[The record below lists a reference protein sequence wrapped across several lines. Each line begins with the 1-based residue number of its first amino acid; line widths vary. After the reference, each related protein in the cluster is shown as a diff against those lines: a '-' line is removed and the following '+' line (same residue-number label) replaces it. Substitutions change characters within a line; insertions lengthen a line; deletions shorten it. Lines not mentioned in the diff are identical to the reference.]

1 MRCASCEGLLPR
13 SARFCPLCG
22 ATVAA
27 RPVPQAEERRTVTVV
42 FCDLVGSTALSGTLD
57 PEALRAVTLRYFGLM
72 RARLEEFG
80 GTVEKFIGDAVMA
93 VFGIP
98 EMHEDDA
105 LRALTAALAML
116 DAVEELNDTE
126 LEPSLGIRL
135 RVRIGVNSGPVVSGT
150 DVSARQ
156 ALVSGETVNIAARL
170 EQHASPGEILIGP
183 ETRRAAGAGARTE
196 NVGPLTLKGKAEP
209 FTAYRLTGI
218 GEDAPELLRRF
229 DVPFV
234 GRGRE
239 LTELNLALADV
250 SDGHGSYL
258 VTVYGDAGMGKTR
271 LLHEW
276 RERTASSVVL
286 GSGRC
291 RPYGDHGSL
300 APLAEAITALLG
312 RTAGTGTGPDTAGTD
327 PAGAD
332 TAGPDTVT
340 GERPGERAGLADL
353 SDLSDLAHL
362 SDPAE
367 RAVWSAASEVLA
379 AGLLKD
385 GTPNPS
391 VGETCAA
398 VVALLTVLS
407 RYRTVVVMIDDC
419 HWASDPLLDVLGRLI
434 EELDP
439 SAVLFVCLA
448 RPELLDRRPGWGSG
462 RLRSRAL
469 MLPRLTAAES
479 ESVALALTEV
489 SAHWAGADGG
499 AVPVRVLEAAGGNP
513 FYLEQLLATVSEPES
528 AYGAD
533 GRGDLPPTLQALLG
547 ARIDALGGAERAAL
561 DLAAVVGREFTT
573 DEVAAL
579 AAVCPEGA
587 PGGPL
592 HSGTAGTGAGAR
604 AGSADTGTSGTGTGT
619 GTGAARTAGVDS
631 CPEDSVRSA
640 LTRLCRRRLVQ
651 PVGRTAS
658 GRAPLRFSN
667 VIVHEITYESM
678 AKRVRAE
685 RHERAADVLL
695 ARTGGGSGGPAAEH
709 PTHQR
714 PTPQR
719 PTAPHPAHQHPI
731 PPHSISQP
739 SSPEHSSEYASP
751 ERDAA
756 VAGHL
761 ERAFRYR
768 AELGVLD
775 ARTGQLRRRAAQL
788 LIGAGSRALARSD
801 LAWAGT
807 LLARAVELSTE
818 TGTGAGTGTGT
829 GTETRTGTEPEW
841 AEAARRLGEVRL
853 ATGRTDEGRGLLLAV
868 LGTRQGAGGSTRTG
882 DVPAVEAAHAR
893 LALAAAP
900 PADDPGDIAETA
912 RLTLPVFERA
922 GDELGQARACIRMAQ
937 ERQLQGRHGQAD
949 SLLTRALDHAVR
961 HGAEPERALAL
972 GAIGVSLWRG
982 PEPVPTALARGCA
995 LLAEH
1000 GGPRPTVRLTLNCP
1014 LAVLVALR
1022 ERWDEARARLADAR
1036 RIAAELG
1043 YAEGAVVV
1051 PMFAAAVESLA
1062 GRGERALDLLD
1073 EAADAADGLGA
1084 GGLLGTVT
1092 REAARVLLD
1101 AGRVDEAESR
1111 LASHSATSAGLSPGG
1126 GAAMATTGLPR
1137 SDTAALYGVLARISA
1152 ARERA
1157 EEALV
1162 LASDAVSAASA
1173 TDSPVVQAVALLDR
1187 AEVLG
1192 RLGRR
1197 PEAREAAEL
1206 ARGRFGAKEHLPG
1219 LRRAAR
1225 TAESV

>member
-22 ATVAA
+22 TTVAA
-27 RPVPQAEERRTVTVV
+27 RPAAQAEERRTVTVV

-80 GTVEKFIGDAVMA
+80 GTVEKFVGDAVMA

-170 EQHASPGEILIGP
+170 EQHAAPGEILIGP
-183 ETRRAAGAGARTE
+183 ETRLAAGAGARTE
-196 NVGPLTLKGKAEP
+196 SVGPLTLKGKAGP
-209 FTAYRLTGI
+209 FTAYRLSGI

-239 LTELNLALADV
+239 LTELDLALADV

-276 RERTASSVVL
+276 RERAASSVVF
-286 GSGRC
+286 GAGRC

-300 APLAEAITALLG
+300 APLAEAVTALLG
-312 RTAGTGTGPDTAGTD
+312 QSAGTGIGTGSDE
-327 PAGAD
+327 PA
-332 TAGPDTVT
+332 
-340 GERPGERAGLADL
+340 
-353 SDLSDLAHL
+353 
-362 SDPAE
+362 DPAE

-407 RYRTVVVMIDDC
+407 RHRTVVVMVDDC
-419 HWASDPLLDVLGRLI
+419 HWASDPLLDVLDRLI
-434 EELDP
+434 GELDL

-448 RPELLDRRPGWGSG
+448 RPDLLDRRPGWGSG

-479 ESVALALTEV
+479 ETVALALTEV
-489 SAHWAGADGG
+489 SAHRADEDGG
-499 AVPVRVLEAAGGNP
+499 AVPARILEAAGGNP
-513 FYLEQLLATVSEPES
+513 FYLEQLLTAVAEPES
-528 AYGAD
+528 GYGAD

-547 ARIDALGGAERAAL
+547 ARIDALGGPERAAL
-561 DLAAVVGREFTT
+561 DLAAVVGREFTA
-573 DEVAAL
+573 DDLAAL

-592 HSGTAGTGAGAR
+592 HGGAATAGAGP
-604 AGSADTGTSGTGTGT
+604 GTGTDG
-619 GTGAARTAGVDS
+619 GRPQEA
-631 CPEDSVRSA
+631 VRSA
-640 LTRLCRRRLVQ
+640 LTRLSRRRLVQ
-651 PVGRTAS
+651 PVGRTTS
-658 GRAPLRFSN
+658 DRAPLRFSN
-667 VIVHEITYESM
+667 VIVHEITYESL

-685 RHERAADVLL
+685 RHERAAEVLPAGAGGANGA
-695 ARTGGGSGGPAAEH
+695 ARD
-709 PTHQR
+709 
-714 PTPQR
+714 
-719 PTAPHPAHQHPI
+719 TAPGHPA
-731 PPHSISQP
+731 
-739 SSPEHSSEYASP
+739 P

-775 ARTGQLRRRAAQL
+775 ARTEQLRRRAARL
-788 LIGAGSRALARSD
+788 LVAAGSRALARSD

-807 LLARAVELSTE
+807 LLARAVELS
-818 TGTGAGTGTGT
+818 AG
-829 GTETRTGTEPEW
+829 RRAGTEPEW

-853 ATGRTDEGRGLLLAV
+853 ATGRTDEGRGLLLTV
-868 LGTRQGAGGSTRTG
+868 LTAAGQGAGGGTDTA

-900 PADDPGDIAETA
+900 PADVPGDIAETA

-949 SLLTRALDHAVR
+949 ALLTRALGHAVR
-961 HGAEPERALAL
+961 HDAEPERALAL

-982 PEPVPTALARGCA
+982 PEPVDTALARGCE

-1000 GGPRPTVRLTLNCP
+1000 GGPRPTVQLTLNCP
-1014 LAVLVALR
+1014 LAVLVALC
-1022 ERWDEARARLADAR
+1022 EQWDEARARLAGAR

-1062 GRGERALDLLD
+1062 GRDGRALDLLD
-1073 EAADAADGLGA
+1073 EAADAGRALGA
-1084 GGLLGTVT
+1084 AGLLGTVT

-1101 AGRVDEAESR
+1101 AGRVEEAEER
-1111 LASHSATSAGLSPGG
+1111 LAPHSATASGVSCDGT
-1126 GAAMATTGLPR
+1126 AMAGTAGSGLPR
-1137 SDTAALYGVLARISA
+1137 SDAADLYGVLARICA

-1157 EEALV
+1157 EEALA
-1162 LASDAVSAASA
+1162 LASRAVGAAGA

-1197 PEAREAAEL
+1197 PEAREATEL
-1206 ARGRFGAKEHLPG
+1206 ARGRFAAKRHLPG

>member
-72 RARLEEFG
+72 RSRLEEFG

-135 RVRIGVNSGPVVSGT
+135 QVRIGVNSGPVVSGT

-239 LTELNLALADV
+239 LTELDLALADV

-276 RERTASSVVL
+276 RERNASSVVL

-312 RTAGTGTGPDTAGTD
+312 RTAGTGNGADR
-327 PAGAD
+327 AGA
-332 TAGPDTVT
+332 DTVT
-340 GERPGERAGLADL
+340 GERTGEPGGPAGPADLADL
-353 SDLSDLAHL
+353 SGLADL

-407 RYRTVVVMIDDC
+407 RYRTVVVVIDDC

-469 MLPRLTAAES
+469 MLPRLTATES
-479 ESVALALTEV
+479 ETVALALTEV

-547 ARIDALGGAERAAL
+547 ARIDALGGPERAAL

-592 HSGTAGTGAGAR
+592 HSGTAGTGAGTR
-604 AGSADTGTSGTGTGT
+604 AGSADTGTSGTGSGT
-619 GTGAARTAGVDS
+619 GTVAARTAGVDGS
-631 CPEDSVRSA
+631 PEDSVRSA

-695 ARTGGGSGGPAAEH
+695 TRTGGGSGGPATE
-709 PTHQR
+709 R
-714 PTPQR
+714 PTPPR
-719 PTAPHPAHQHPI
+719 PASQHPAPLHPAQQHSIPQHP
-731 PPHSISQP
+731 ISQP
-739 SSPEHSSEYASP
+739 SSPEYSSP

-788 LIGAGSRALARSD
+788 LIGAGSQALARSD

-818 TGTGAGTGTGT
+818 TGTGTEAG
-829 GTETRTGTEPEW
+829 TGTEPEW

-868 LGTRQGAGGSTRTG
+868 LGTRRGADGSTRTG

-1101 AGRVDEAESR
+1101 AGRVDEAEER

-1162 LASDAVSAASA
+1162 LASDAVSAAGA

-1206 ARGRFGAKEHLPG
+1206 ARGRFGAKKHLPG

>member
-1 MRCASCEGLLPR
+1 MRCASCEGLLPQ

-22 ATVAA
+22 TTVAA
-27 RPVPQAEERRTVTVV
+27 RPAAQAEERRTVTVV

-116 DAVEELNDTE
+116 DAVEKLNDTE

-170 EQHASPGEILIGP
+170 EQHASPGEILLGP
-183 ETRRAAGAGARTE
+183 KTRLAAGAGARTE
-196 NVGPLTLKGKAEP
+196 SVGPLTLKGKAGP
-209 FTAYRLTGI
+209 FTAYRLCGI

-234 GRGRE
+234 GRERE
-239 LTELNLALADV
+239 LTELGLALADV

-276 RERTASSVVL
+276 RERAASSVVF

-300 APLAEAITALLG
+300 APLAQAVSALLG
-312 RTAGTGTGPDTAGTD
+312 RNTGIGTGTGTETGTGTD
-327 PAGAD
+327 EP
-332 TAGPDTVT
+332 T
-340 GERPGERAGLADL
+340 
-353 SDLSDLAHL
+353 
-362 SDPAE
+362 DPAE
-367 RAVWSAASEVLA
+367 RAVWSAALEVLA

-407 RYRTVVVMIDDC
+407 RHRTVVVVIDDC
-419 HWASDPLLDVLGRLI
+419 HWASDPLLGVLDRLI
-434 EELDP
+434 EELDL
-439 SAVLFVCLA
+439 SAVLFICLA
-448 RPELLDRRPGWGSG
+448 RPDLLDRRPGWGSG

-479 ESVALALTEV
+479 ETVALALTEV
-489 SAHWAGADGG
+489 SAHWAGEDGS
-499 AVPVRVLEAAGGNP
+499 AVPARVLEAAGGNP

-547 ARIDALGGAERAAL
+547 ARIDALGGPERAAL
-561 DLAAVVGREFTT
+561 DLAAVVGREFTADDLT
-573 DEVAAL
+573 AL

-592 HSGTAGTGAGAR
+592 HGGSASAGAGA
-604 AGSADTGTSGTGTGT
+604 GTSTDG
-619 GTGAARTAGVDS
+619 R
-631 CPEDSVRSA
+631 PEEPVRSA

-658 GRAPLRFSN
+658 GRASLRFSN

-685 RHERAADVLL
+685 RHEHAAEVLL
-695 ARTGGGSGGPAAEH
+695 AARTDGESGVSRHATAEH
-709 PTHQR
+709 PPLER
-714 PTPQR
+714 P
-719 PTAPHPAHQHPI
+719 
-731 PPHSISQP
+731 
-739 SSPEHSSEYASP
+739 SP

-775 ARTGQLRRRAAQL
+775 ARTEQLRRRATRL
-788 LIGAGSRALARSD
+788 LIAAGSRALARSD

-807 LLARAVELSTE
+807 LLARAVELSTGTE
-818 TGTGAGTGTGT
+818 TGTRA
-829 GTETRTGTEPEW
+829 GTETRPGTEPEW

-868 LGTRQGAGGSTRTG
+868 LDNSRETDGSTDTAE
-882 DVPAVEAAHAR
+882 VPAVEAAHAR
-893 LALAAAP
+893 LALATAP
-900 PADDPGDIAETA
+900 PADMPGDIAETA

-922 GDELGQARACIRMAQ
+922 GDQLGQARACIRMAQ

-949 SLLTRALDHAVR
+949 ALLTRALDHAVR
-961 HGAEPERALAL
+961 HDAEPERALAL

-982 PEPVPTALARGCA
+982 PEPVPTALTRGCE

-1000 GGPRPTVRLTLNCP
+1000 GGPRPTVQLTLNCP
-1014 LAVLVALR
+1014 LAVLVALC
-1022 ERWDEARARLADAR
+1022 EQWDEARARLADAR

-1062 GRGERALDLLD
+1062 GRDDRALDLLD
-1073 EAADAADGLGA
+1073 EAAEAGRGLGA
-1084 GGLLGTVT
+1084 SGLLGTVT

-1101 AGRVDEAESR
+1101 AGRVDEAEER
-1111 LASHSATSAGLSPGG
+1111 LASHSTTATATATSTATAT
-1126 GAAMATTGLPR
+1126 AAADLPR
-1137 SDTAALYGVLARISA
+1137 SDAADLYGVLARISA
-1152 ARERA
+1152 AREHA
-1157 EEALV
+1157 EEALA
-1162 LASDAVSAASA
+1162 LSARAVSAADA

-1197 PEAREAAEL
+1197 PEARQAAEL
-1206 ARGRFGAKEHLPG
+1206 ARGRFATKKHLPG

>member
-72 RARLEEFG
+72 RSRLEEFG

-196 NVGPLTLKGKAEP
+196 SVGPLTLKGKSGP

-234 GRGRE
+234 GRERE
-239 LTELNLALADV
+239 LTELDLALADV

-286 GSGRC
+286 GPGRC

-312 RTAGTGTGPDTAGTD
+312 RTAGTGTG
-327 PAGAD
+327 AD
-332 TAGPDTVT
+332 TADADTVT
-340 GERPGERAGLADL
+340 GERPGEPAGLAGLADL
-353 SDLSDLAHL
+353 ADLSDVADLSGLDL

-367 RAVWSAASEVLA
+367 RAMWSAASEVLA

-479 ESVALALTEV
+479 ETVALALTEV

-547 ARIDALGGAERAAL
+547 ARIGALGGPERAAL

-592 HSGTAGTGAGAR
+592 HSGTAGTGAGTR
-604 AGSADTGTSGTGTGT
+604 AGSAGTGTSGTGAAHTG
-619 GTGAARTAGVDS
+619 GVDG

-695 ARTGGGSGGPAAEH
+695 TRTGGESGGPAAE
-709 PTHQR
+709 R
-714 PTPQR
+714 PTPLRPTSQR
-719 PTAPHPAHQHPI
+719 PAPPHPAQQRPIPQHPI
-731 PPHSISQP
+731 SLP
-739 SSPEHSSEYASP
+739 SSSEYSSP

-788 LIGAGSRALARSD
+788 LINAGSQALARSD

-807 LLARAVELSTE
+807 LLARAVELSTD
-818 TGTGAGTGTGT
+818 TGT
-829 GTETRTGTEPEW
+829 GTEAGTGTEPEW

-868 LGTRQGAGGSTRTG
+868 LGTRRGAGGSTRTG

-1101 AGRVDEAESR
+1101 AGRVDEAEER
-1111 LASHSATSAGLSPGG
+1111 LASHSATAAGLSPGG

-1162 LASDAVSAASA
+1162 LASDAVSAAGA

-1206 ARGRFGAKEHLPG
+1206 ARGRFGAKKHLPG

>member
-1 MRCASCEGLLPR
+1 MRCASCEGLLPQ

-22 ATVAA
+22 TTVAA
-27 RPVPQAEERRTVTVV
+27 RPAAQAEERRTVTVV

-170 EQHASPGEILIGP
+170 EQHASPGEILLGP
-183 ETRRAAGAGARTE
+183 ETRLAAGAGARTE
-196 NVGPLTLKGKAEP
+196 SVGPLTLKGKAGP
-209 FTAYRLTGI
+209 FTAYRLRGI

-234 GRGRE
+234 GRERE
-239 LTELNLALADV
+239 LTELGLALADV

-276 RERTASSVVL
+276 RERAASSVVF

-300 APLAEAITALLG
+300 APLAEAVTALLSP
-312 RTAGTGTGPDTAGTD
+312 TAGTVTGTGTGTGTD
-327 PAGAD
+327 EP
-332 TAGPDTVT
+332 T
-340 GERPGERAGLADL
+340 
-353 SDLSDLAHL
+353 
-362 SDPAE
+362 DPAE
-367 RAVWSAASEVLA
+367 RAVWSAALEVLA

-407 RYRTVVVMIDDC
+407 RHRTVVVMIDDC
-419 HWASDPLLDVLGRLI
+419 HWASDPLLGVLDRLI
-434 EELDP
+434 EELDL

-448 RPELLDRRPGWGSG
+448 RPDLLDRRPGWGSG

-479 ESVALALTEV
+479 ETVALALTEV
-489 SAHWAGADGG
+489 SAHWAGEDGS
-499 AVPVRVLEAAGGNP
+499 AVPARVLEAAGGNP

-547 ARIDALGGAERAAL
+547 ARIDALGGPERAAL
-561 DLAAVVGREFTT
+561 DLAAVVGREFTADDLT
-573 DEVAAL
+573 AL

-592 HSGTAGTGAGAR
+592 HGGSAGTGAG
-604 AGSADTGTSGTGTGT
+604 TSTDG
-619 GTGAARTAGVDS
+619 R
-631 CPEDSVRSA
+631 PEEPVRSA

-658 GRAPLRFSN
+658 GRASLRFSN

-685 RHERAADVLL
+685 RHEHAAEVLP
-695 ARTGGGSGGPAAEH
+695 ARTDGESGASRHAASERPAPE
-709 PTHQR
+709 R
-714 PTPQR
+714 P
-719 PTAPHPAHQHPI
+719 
-731 PPHSISQP
+731 
-739 SSPEHSSEYASP
+739 SP

-775 ARTGQLRRRAAQL
+775 ARTEQLRRRAAQL
-788 LIGAGSRALARSD
+788 LIAAGSQALARSD

-807 LLARAVELSTE
+807 LLARAVELST
-818 TGTGAGTGTGT
+818 
-829 GTETRTGTEPEW
+829 GTETGRGTQTRAGTEPEW

-868 LGTRQGAGGSTRTG
+868 LDNSRETDGSTDTA

-900 PADDPGDIAETA
+900 PADMPGDIAETA

-949 SLLTRALDHAVR
+949 ALLTRALGHAVR
-961 HGAEPERALAL
+961 HDAEPERALAL

-982 PEPVPTALARGCA
+982 PEPVPTALARGCE

-1000 GGPRPTVRLTLNCP
+1000 GGPRPTVQLTLNCP

-1022 ERWDEARARLADAR
+1022 EQWDEARARLADAR

-1062 GRGERALDLLD
+1062 GRDDRALDLLD
-1073 EAADAADGLGA
+1073 EAAEAGHGLGA

-1101 AGRVDEAESR
+1101 AGRVDEAEER
-1111 LASHSATSAGLSPGG
+1111 LTSHSTTATSTSTAT
-1126 GAAMATTGLPR
+1126 ATTDLPR
-1137 SDTAALYGVLARISA
+1137 SDAADLYGVLARISA

-1157 EEALV
+1157 EEALA
-1162 LASDAVSAASA
+1162 LSARAVSAADA

-1206 ARGRFGAKEHLPG
+1206 ARERFATKKHLPG

>member
-1 MRCASCEGLLPR
+1 MRCASCEGLLPP

-22 ATVAA
+22 TTVAA
-27 RPVPQAEERRTVTVV
+27 RPAVPAEERRTVTVV
-42 FCDLVGSTALSGTLD
+42 FCDLVGSTALSGALD
-57 PEALRAVTLRYFGLM
+57 PEALRAVTLRYFELM
-72 RARLEEFG
+72 RTRLEEFG

-116 DAVEELNDTE
+116 DAVEELNDSE

-135 RVRIGVNSGPVVSGT
+135 QVRIGVNSGSVVSGT

-170 EQHASPGEILIGP
+170 EQHAPPGEILIGP
-183 ETRRAAGAGARTE
+183 ETRLAAGAGARTE
-196 NVGPLTLKGKAEP
+196 RVGPLTLKGKDGP

-234 GRGRE
+234 GRDRE
-239 LTELNLALADV
+239 LTELGFALADV

-258 VTVYGDAGMGKTR
+258 VTVYGEAGMGKTR

-276 RERTASSVVL
+276 RERAASSVVF

-291 RPYGDHGSL
+291 RSYGDHGSL
-300 APLAEAITALLG
+300 APLAEAVTALLDRAAG
-312 RTAGTGTGPDTAGTD
+312 DGSGTGTA
-327 PAGAD
+327 A
-332 TAGPDTVT
+332 
-340 GERPGERAGLADL
+340 GERPVD
-353 SDLSDLAHL
+353 L

-367 RAVWSAASEVLA
+367 RAVWSAALEVLE

-398 VVALLTVLS
+398 VVSVLTLLS
-407 RYRTVVVMIDDC
+407 RRRTVVVMVDDC
-419 HWASDPLLDVLGRLI
+419 HWASDLLLDVLDRLI
-434 EELDP
+434 GELDP

-462 RLRSRAL
+462 RMRSRAL
-469 MLPRLTAAES
+469 MLPRLTAAEA
-479 ESVALALTEV
+479 ETVALALTEV
-489 SAHWAGADGG
+489 SAHWAGEDG
-499 AVPVRVLEAAGGNP
+499 AVVPARVLEAAGGNP
-513 FYLEQLLATVSEPES
+513 FYLEQLLTSVSEPES

-533 GRGDLPPTLQALLG
+533 GRGELPPTLQALLG
-547 ARIDALGGAERAAL
+547 ARIDALGGPERAAL
-561 DLAAVVGREFTT
+561 DLAAVVGREFTA
-573 DEVAAL
+573 DELAAL
-579 AAVCPEGA
+579 AAVCREGA

-592 HSGTAGTGAGAR
+592 HHGADGAG
-604 AGSADTGTSGTGTGT
+604 G
-619 GTGAARTAGVDS
+619 GAADPDGRQEE
-631 CPEDSVRSA
+631 PVRAA
-640 LTRLCRRRLVQ
+640 LSRLSRRRLVQ
-651 PVGRTAS
+651 PVGRTTTGS
-658 GRAPLRFSN
+658 APLRFSS
-667 VIVHEITYESM
+667 VLVHEITYESM

-695 ARTGGGSGGPAAEH
+695 ARTGGPSGPAPGLPAPE
-709 PTHQR
+709 R
-714 PTPQR
+714 PV
-719 PTAPHPAHQHPI
+719 
-731 PPHSISQP
+731 
-739 SSPEHSSEYASP
+739 P

-775 ARTGQLRRRAAQL
+775 ARTGRLRRRAARL
-788 LIGAGSRALARSD
+788 LIGAGSQALARSD
-801 LAWAGT
+801 LSWAGT
-807 LLARAVELSTE
+807 LLARAVELATDS
-818 TGTGAGTGTGT
+818 
-829 GTETRTGTEPEW
+829 EPEW

-853 ATGRTDEGRGLLLAV
+853 ATGQVEEGRGLLLAV
-868 LGTRQGAGGSTRTG
+868 LDGRRGADGSNGSKGIDGNDWG
-882 DVPAVEAAHAR
+882 DGNDWDDSAVEAAHAR

-900 PADDPGDIAETA
+900 PADVPGDIAATA

-949 SLLTRALDHAVR
+949 ALLTRALDHAVR
-961 HGAEPERALAL
+961 RDAEPERALAL

-982 PEPVPTALARGCA
+982 PEPVPTALARGSG

-1022 ERWDEARARLADAR
+1022 ERWDEARARIADAR

-1043 YAEGAVVV
+1043 YAEGRVVV
-1051 PMFAAAVESLA
+1051 PVFAAAVESLA
-1062 GRGERALDLLD
+1062 GRGEPALELLD
-1073 EAADAADGLGA
+1073 EAAEAARELGA

-1101 AGRVDEAESR
+1101 AGRVDEAEER
-1111 LASHSATSAGLSPGG
+1111 LAAHSATAAGVTPGE
-1126 GAAMATTGLPR
+1126 AAAATAGLPR
-1137 SDTAALYGVLARISA
+1137 SDGADLYGVLARISA

-1157 EEALV
+1157 DEALA
-1162 LASDAVSAASA
+1162 LAAHAVSAAGA

-1192 RLGRR
+1192 RFGRR
-1197 PEAREAAEL
+1197 GEARVAAEL
-1206 ARGRFGAKEHLPG
+1206 ARGRFETKKHLPG

-1225 TAESV
+1225 AVESV